1 MNRMI
6 QWLMTNLS
14 TFWGRFI
21 SFLSAGITIVPKT
34 VEAAIETTKEQQTLL
49 EELASKFSIL
59 DVFIACLSIIL
70 MGLSIAGTIQKISS
84 YRSENIEKRK
94 QKTRAILKRKKILIL
109 SSNDH
114 LRAILRRVFERYG
127 VTNGEYGNIK
137 FDDVDHKVEAEGM
150 YECHVIIIDFDSSEK
165 SEKFMRWARS
175 EDSDVIIIGI
185 SKNKLKFHELNFSCL
200 YPVYD
205 SHKIVKKICKLFNE

>member
-1 MNRMI
+1 
-6 QWLMTNLS
+6 MTNLS
-14 TFWGRFI
+14 SFWGRVI
-21 SFLSAGITIVPKT
+21 SFLSAGITIIPKT
-34 VEAAIETTKEQQTLL
+34 VDAVESTVKEQDTLL
-49 EELASKFSIL
+49 TE
-59 DVFIACLSIIL
+59 IAKNFNVADYFVTGLSLVLVAI
-70 MGLSIAGTIQKISS
+70 SIAGSLQKLV
-84 YRSENIEKRK
+84 YYWKDQKEKAKKNARE
-94 QKTRAILKRKKILIL
+94 ILKKKKILIL

-150 YECHVIIIDFDSSEK
+150 YECHVIIIDFDSSDK
-165 SEKFMRWARS
+165 SEKFMKWARS

-205 SHKIVKKICKLFNE
+205 SHKIVRKISKLFNE